1 MDVRSLYI
9 AVVLT
14 SALIVA
20 FETVSVEGAVNIAG
34 LDVFLVSS
42 LPMLVGGAILIAFRP
57 SGTARFVRGL
67 GSGGWLYM
75 LCLCACVALGVILW
89 FDSVHRI
96 GASKEAIL
104 GGGSSEVLF
113 VVLLSA
119 VFLGERLRRLEIFG
133 SLLVVAGVFIVL
145 ANTDDL
151 SLMFGFGEAEALV
164 SSFVLGLS
172 VVITTV
178 LLRKHALAPLSGIE
192 LLVSGIFLLVF
203 GSSTGQIEWP
213 DTEGFLILIGLGFF
227 PAFGLLTYNA
237 GLPKIGASLTSVLFA
252 LTGIMTVGVQL
263 LVRLLFPDA
272 EMILPQSIAL
282 AVLGGLVAFTGVY
295 LLNAEPIADAI
306 KPVPEAVPDG
316 SGRTRGVE

>member
-1 MDVRSLYI
+1 LYI
-9 AVVLT
+9 TVVLT

-42 LPMLVGGAILIAFRP
+42 MPMLVGGAILVGFRP
-57 SGTARFVRGL
+57 SGTVRFVREL

-151 SLMFGFGEAEALV
+151 SLTLGFGEVEAII

-178 LLRKHALAPLSGIE
+178 LLRRHALAPLSGIE
-192 LLVSGIFLLVF
+192 MLVSGIILLAF
-203 GSSTGQIEWP
+203 GSLTGQIERP
-213 DTEGFLILIGLGFF
+213 DSEGFLILLGLGLF
-227 PAFGLLTYNA
+227 PAFGFLTYNA
-237 GLPKIGASLTSVLFA
+237 GLPNIGASLTSVLFA

-263 LVRLLFPDA
+263 LVLLLFPDA
-272 EMILPQSIAL
+272 DMILPQSIAL

-295 LLNAEPIADAI
+295 LLNIDPTADAL

-316 SGRTRGVE
+316 SGRIREVE

>member
-1 MDVRSLYI
+1 VDVRSLYI
-9 AVVLT
+9 TVVLT

-42 LPMLVGGAILIAFRP
+42 MSMLVGGTILVGFRP
-57 SGTARFVRGL
+57 SGTVRFVREL
-67 GSGGWLYM
+67 GSRGWMYM
-75 LCLCACVALGVILW
+75 LCLCGCVAMGVIFW

-119 VFLGERLRRLEIFG
+119 AFLGERLRRLEIFG

-145 ANTDDL
+145 TNTDDL
-151 SLMFGFGEAEALV
+151 SLTLGFGEVEAII

-172 VVITTV
+172 VVITTI
-178 LLRKHALAPLSGIE
+178 LLRKHALAPLSGME
-192 LLVSGIFLLVF
+192 LLVSGVILLVF
-203 GSSTGQIEWP
+203 GFLTGQIEWP
-213 DTEGFLILIGLGFF
+213 DPEGFLILIGLGLF

-263 LVRLLFPDA
+263 LVLLLFPDA
-272 EMILPQSIAL
+272 DMILPQSIAL

-295 LLNAEPIADAI
+295 LLNIQPTADAL
-306 KPVPEAVPDG
+306 KPVPEVVPDG
-316 SGRTRGVE
+316 PGRIREVE